1 MIKKKILI
9 VDDEEDIRTF
19 LEYNLKKEGFETYTA
34 ADGKE
39 AIETA
44 AKIKPDLILLDIML
58 PNVYGIDVCKQIKN
72 NPATSNTIIIALTA
86 LRQDNVQ
93 LDAFSVGCDDFVNK
107 PIKLKILIARI
118 KTRLK
123 ISDDNLIHT
132 KNFTLDTQ
140 NYSIILP
147 DKSKIQLPKKEMEIL
162 LLLLKNKGKILSRET
177 IFANVWG
184 KEDVIVSGRT
194 IDVYIRKIRQKIGES
209 TIKTYKGIG
218 YKFEE

>member
-1 MIKKKILI
+1 MTKKKILI

-19 LEYNLKKEGFETYTA
+19 LEYNLKKEGFETYNA
-34 ADGKE
+34 SDGNE
-39 AIETA
+39 AIEMA
-44 AKIKPDLILLDIML
+44 SKIKPDLILLDIML

-72 NPATSNTIIIALTA
+72 NPETQNTTIIALTA

-123 ISDDNLIHT
+123 ISDNNLIHT

-140 NYSIILP
+140 NYSLILP

-162 LLLLKNKGKILSRET
+162 KLLINNKGKIVERNK
-177 IFANVWG
+177 IFEQVWG
-184 KEDVIVSGRT
+184 KEDIIVSGRT
-194 IDVYIRKIRQKIGES
+194 IDVYIRKLRQKIGES